1 MTISISRGTLQKK
14 ILKEHSL
21 HIIYCYRKWHVT
33 VKTPPFQLLNVS
45 RSFFFFNKDC
55 IFVISS
61 PLFSKHFV
69 TQEKG
74 DTIMLINCC
83 RQDKLET
90 PKAAAWTGIL
100 SPTLNCSSSWD
111 LGAATTED
119 GWSCSYCRAQ
129 GSPSAHFLPLQN
141 HGRTEQKC

>member
-1 MTISISRGTLQKK
+1 M
-14 ILKEHSL
+14 
-21 HIIYCYRKWHVT
+21 
-33 VKTPPFQLLNVS
+33 LNVS

-55 IFVISS
+55 IFCHKFS
-61 PLFSKHFV
+61 PFSKHFV

-100 SPTLNCSSSWD
+100 SPTLNCSLWD
-111 LGAATTED
+111 LGAATTER
-119 GWSCSYCRAQ
+119 WVVLFLRQSSRLSL
-129 GSPSAHFLPLQN
+129 SPLPTPSEPREN
-141 HGRTEQKC
+141 RTEIHSKGWQQSCVFSSQNQKKMTFLH